1 MRAAAS
7 PSSTSVRY
15 RSSNAGPPA
24 ASTTPTRRTASAARS
39 PSPAGSNIV
48 VNDGPATPSRRRRS
62 STSTSAWVSRSCS
75 ARAVSPTTLRH
86 GPGSV
91 VNRHGN
97 TRPPAATYP
106 VTTSRSPD
114 NAARTTA
121 CAANSTAPD
130 DTSGSRSGGTASCGM
145 VTVHSPT
152 PGTGSRV
159 HRGITVD
166 PPATSTFCQYSRPA
180 FAGIPIRSLPPC
192 LNRRHLSPS
201 PVSPLVLLV
210 DAVEVAR
217 GEVVVD
223 RGDVVVVRGAVVP
236 HVVEVARADVV
247 ADVVVV
253 AVVARA
259 VVRVEVEFGREI
271 RRFTG
276 AAVAVG
282 FGATVDS
289 TGGPGTG
296 ALDGAGVAG
305 TATVGTGAATAG
317 PNGVD
322 IPVATAVPPDS
333 ASTISVPRA
342 AGAAN
347 RRTRRAGS

>member
-15 RSSNAGPPA
+15 RSHNAGSPA
-24 ASTTPTRRTASAARS
+24 SSTTPTRRTASAARS

-62 STSTSAWVSRSCS
+62 STSTSAWVSRSPS
-75 ARAVSPTTLRH
+75 ARAASPTTLRH

-97 TRPPAATYP
+97 ARPAATYL

-121 CAANSTAPD
+121 CAASSTAPD
-130 DTSGSRSGGTASCGM
+130 DTSGSRSAGKASGGM

-201 PVSPLVLLV
+201 PVSPLVLVV

-223 RGDVVVVRGAVVP
+223 RGDVVVVRGVVVAR
-236 HVVEVARADVV
+236 VVEVARADVV
-247 ADVVVV
+247 VAVVVA

-259 VVRVEVEFGREI
+259 VVR
-271 RRFTG
+271 
-276 AAVAVG
+276 
-282 FGATVDS
+282 
-289 TGGPGTG
+289 
-296 ALDGAGVAG
+296 
-305 TATVGTGAATAG
+305 
-317 PNGVD
+317 
-322 IPVATAVPPDS
+322 
-333 ASTISVPRA
+333 
-342 AGAAN
+342 
-347 RRTRRAGS
+347 